1 MATEDQFD
9 PYRLLATL
17 ERHLVAYVVI
27 GALGRVLQGSGEI
40 TNGVDICPSTHP
52 ESMRRLGLALTDL
65 NAHRPNGKAVVLER
79 DLVGRPMLEL
89 ETDAG
94 ELKIV
99 PEPAG
104 TRGYDDLRRRA
115 RHEPIGHGLRPQV
128 ASVDDHARMLSVLSR
143 DEDRQPLRTVQRMIE
158 LGPEI
163 SRGLHRGI
171 DI

>member
-1 MATEDQFD
+1 MAGGSQFD
-9 PYRLLATL
+9 PYSLLAAL
-17 ERHLVAYVVI
+17 ERNLVAYVVI

-40 TNGVDICPSTHP
+40 TSGLDICPSTHP
-52 ESMRRLGLALTDL
+52 ESMRRLSLALDEL
-65 NAHRPNGKAVVLER
+65 NARQANGKPAALER

-115 RHEPIGHGLRPQV
+115 RHEPIGEGLRPQV

-143 DEDRQPLRTVQRMIE
+143 EEDRQPLRTVQRMIE
-158 LGPEI
+158 IGPEI

-171 DI
+171 DL

>member
-1 MATEDQFD
+1 
-9 PYRLLATL
+9 
-17 ERHLVAYVVI
+17 
-27 GALGRVLQGSGEI
+27 
-40 TNGVDICPSTHP
+40 
-52 ESMRRLGLALTDL
+52 
-65 NAHRPNGKAVVLER
+65 
-79 DLVGRPMLEL
+79 MLEL

-99 PEPAG
+99 PEPPG

-115 RHEPIGHGLRPQV
+115 RHEPIGQGLRPQV
-128 ASVDDHARMLSVLSR
+128 ASVDDHARMLAVLSR
-143 DEDRQPLRTVQRMIE
+143 DEGRQPLRTVQRMLE

>member
-1 MATEDQFD
+1 MAGRASMVFA
-9 PYRLLATL
+9 PYELLGAL
-17 ERHLVAYVVI
+17 QARNVNLVVI
-27 GALGRVLQGSGEI
+27 GAFARIVRGTRELTRAIDI
-40 TNGVDICPSTHP
+40 TP
-52 ESMRRLGLALTDL
+52 SMRDENLARLEQALEDLDARRSDGAPLDLRSFEEPVTELAT
-65 NAHRPNGKAVVLER
+65 R
-79 DLVGRPMLEL
+79 
-89 ETDAG
+89 AG
-94 ELKIV
+94 ALKLV

-115 RHEPIGHGLRPQV
+115 RHEPIGQGLRPQV

>member
-1 MATEDQFD
+1 MTADDRFD
-9 PYRLLATL
+9 PYTLLATL

-40 TNGVDICPSTHP
+40 TDGVDICPSTHP
-52 ESMRRLGLALTDL
+52 ESMRRLGLALSDL
-65 NAHRPNGKAVVLER
+65 NARRPNGRAVALER

-104 TRGYDDLRRRA
+104 TGGYDDLRRRA
-115 RHEPIGHGLRPQV
+115 RHEPIGQGLRPQV
-128 ASVDDHARMLSVLSR
+128 ASVDDHARMLSVLGR
-143 DEDRQPLRTVQRMIE
+143 EQDRLPLRTLQRMIE

-163 SRGLHRGI
+163 GRNIERGI